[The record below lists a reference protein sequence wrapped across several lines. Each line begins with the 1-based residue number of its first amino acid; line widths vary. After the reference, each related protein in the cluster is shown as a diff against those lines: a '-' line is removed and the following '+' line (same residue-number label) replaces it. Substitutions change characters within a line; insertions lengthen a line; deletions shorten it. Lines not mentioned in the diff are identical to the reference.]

1 MNAGSHVLRVALRD
15 RLSML
20 VQKVLGPGATPIDR
34 FPVDQRLSDLGM
46 SSIKLVSLMLAVEAE
61 FKIEIPQAEMT
72 PENFHSV
79 ISIQALLERIR
90 RPLPPA

>member
-1 MNAGSHVLRVALRD
+1 
-15 RLSML
+15 
-20 VQKVLGPGATPIDR
+20 
-34 FPVDQRLSDLGM
+34 M